1 MFCFVFKLISNGK
14 YMIRII
20 VKLVEMSY
28 MVIDILFLIMV
39 WSLFIVYIYIVFFV
53 ILVVIYDDVIFSVVD
68 VNIVM
73 ENMVYLY

>member
-1 MFCFVFKLISNGK
+1 
-14 YMIRII
+14 MIRII